1 MYLWIFKYTVYLM
14 YIQVSRLS
22 SSGLTTR
29 AKDNR
34 QNDYLIKNCT

>member
-1 MYLWIFKYTVYLM
+1 M

-34 QNDYLIKNCT
+34 QNDYLIKSVHSITM